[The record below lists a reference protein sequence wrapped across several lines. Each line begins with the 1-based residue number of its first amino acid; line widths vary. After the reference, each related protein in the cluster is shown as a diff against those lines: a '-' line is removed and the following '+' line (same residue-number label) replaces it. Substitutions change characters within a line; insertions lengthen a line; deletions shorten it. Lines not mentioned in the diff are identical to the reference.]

1 MNRFPILILM
11 VVAILSISTCG
22 PKVMLP
28 PKIDLTKYQRVG
40 IVNFSCNAEGNMDEF
55 ATHRFIEL
63 IRWYQKSAQIV
74 ELDLEKDIL
83 DSLKLDKL
91 SLEMIQKIGKKYMVD
106 ALFTGRLQ
114 IEEVQ
119 PLLKMYLGGPRPVS
133 GTSNVEG
140 RRVAAMVKASLTTR
154 LWDTQH
160 GGTIW
165 LTSTTDE
172 NMVDQATVQTGGK
185 IIFDAR
191 DPRQAFWE
199 LINPLVKIVAV
210 DLKPRHE
217 IVKNESNGKR

>member
-11 VVAILSISTCG
+11 AVTILSVSSCG
-22 PKVMLP
+22 PKVTLP
-28 PKIDLTKYQRVG
+28 PKIDLTKYQCVG
-40 IVNFSCNAEGNMDEF
+40 VVDFFCNAEGNMDEF
-55 ATHRFIEL
+55 TTHRFIEL
-63 IRWYQKSAQIV
+63 IRWYQKKAHII
-74 ELDLEKDIL
+74 ELDLDEDIL
-83 DSLKLDKL
+83 DSLKQDRL
-91 SLEMIQKIGKKYMVD
+91 SSEMIQKIGKKYLVD
-106 ALFTGRLQ
+106 ALLTGRLQ
-114 IEEVQ
+114 IAEVQ
-119 PLLKMYLGGPRPVS
+119 PLLKIYPGGPRPVS

-140 RRVAAMVKASLTTR
+140 RRVSAMVKASLTTR

-172 NMVDQATVQTGGK
+172 NMVDQATVQTDGK

-210 DLKPRHE
+210 DLKPSHE
-217 IVKNESNGKR
+217 RVKEESNEKP